1 MVASTFISKGHM
13 TTFYHLTSLAPTPCI
28 LVEEYPAGVIR
39 TDICPGCYEL
49 LPTVPLP
56 VFELAYPPEA
66 ASLNFIREASIR
78 VMSTEF
84 LRVLGEIAEAEL
96 ETQVLLDP
104 QGHQIAGF
112 MSVRAKRKVL
122 VRGNR
127 ESTARKCNTCGRQLY
142 YPKGRWYVLQR
153 EVEQGDLFGSQFGF
167 VLTDTLYDKVTAAM
181 KLRKAGVLKL
191 RVRDLP
197 VDGLGVDPHDRIM
210 EFYKDWSGRHRSRL
224 VDKP

>member
-1 MVASTFISKGHM
+1 MVASTFNRKGHM
-13 TTFYHLTSLAPTPCI
+13 TTFYHLTSLSPTPCE
-28 LVEEYPAGVIR
+28 LVKEHPDDVIR
-39 TDICPGCYEL
+39 SDMCPECYEL

-56 VFELAYPPEA
+56 VFDLAYTPEA
-66 ASLNFIREASIR
+66 ASLNFIRGADVQI
-78 VMSTEF
+78 MSTAL
-84 LRVLGEIAEAEL
+84 LRALGESAEAEL

-112 MSVRAKRKVL
+112 VSVRARRKVL
-122 VRGNR
+122 LRGNQ
-127 ESTARKCNTCGRQLY
+127 ESTARKCSTCGRQLY
-142 YPKGRWYVLQR
+142 GPKGRWYVLQR
-153 EVEQGDLFGSQFGF
+153 EVEQGDLFESQLGF

-181 KLRKAGVLKL
+181 KLRKVGVTKL

-197 VDGLGVDPHDRIM
+197 FDGLGVDPHDRIM